1 MRTPTLPIKLLVE
14 ASQNK
19 GKLSPDKVLEL
30 TAYVRR
36 LYDVSHFNEGVMYQL
51 EHDKMQLEAE
61 NRFLIKLINV
71 KLD

>member
-1 MRTPTLPIKLLVE
+1 MRTPTLPLKLLVE

-30 TAYVRR
+30 TTYVRR